1 MSWTRPR
8 GLGVCML
15 VVPASRRRA
24 PAETLTVAGFALLA
38 IAFAIVERLWRTH
51 LAALGARGALDMLLA
66 ICAVVAAVLLGS
78 QFARTRTWRDLFLL
92 TALVTVSS
100 TDFVF
105 SAIPALSGS
114 TAIGPVYGV
123 RLVTEVIVAFAFAVA
138 AFAPSHKRVRGW
150 VPVVV
155 IGLTCLTALVAAV
168 AVDVAAKRGIPNAG
182 LTSSAANDDS
192 HTTLWLWVTIGSAA
206 TLFLAGAAF
215 AWRIGASER
224 GSLLAG
230 ASFLLTAVRLQY
242 VAVPVVAPDWI
253 TPADALRVIAYGLLF
268 AVALREHARAR
279 RVREHATLDAE
290 KTRIARDLHD
300 GIAQDLAV
308 IATQARRLIPQLGDE
323 HPVAIAA
330 RRALAVTRG
339 AILDLSASHAPGVEA
354 ALREVA
360 RELESLYHVEV
371 VVWTEPDQ
379 DDEFEQLDDKDREHL
394 VRIAREAIV
403 NAVKHGGARHVEV
416 VLDSRDAELVMRVSD
431 DGRGIVRRPPARGPG
446 GFGLPA
452 MRSRAAALGGHL
464 IARRRPAGGT
474 DVEVTT
480 VIRHRQ

>member
-1 MSWTRPR
+1 
-8 GLGVCML
+8 
-15 VVPASRRRA
+15 
-24 PAETLTVAGFALLA
+24 
-38 IAFAIVERLWRTH
+38 
-51 LAALGARGALDMLLA
+51 
-66 ICAVVAAVLLGS
+66 
-78 QFARTRTWRDLFLL
+78 
-92 TALVTVSS
+92 
-100 TDFVF
+100 
-105 SAIPALSGS
+105 
-114 TAIGPVYGV
+114 
-123 RLVTEVIVAFAFAVA
+123 
-138 AFAPSHKRVRGW
+138 
-150 VPVVV
+150 
-155 IGLTCLTALVAAV
+155 
-168 AVDVAAKRGIPNAG
+168 
-182 LTSSAANDDS
+182 
-192 HTTLWLWVTIGSAA
+192 LWLWVTIGCAA
-206 TLFLAGAAF
+206 TLFLAGGAF

-253 TPADALRVIAYGLLF
+253 TPADALRVVVYGLLV

-279 RVREHATLDAE
+279 RAREHATLDAE

-354 ALREVA
+354 ALQEVA

-371 VVWTEPDQ
+371 VVWTESDQ
-379 DDEFEQLDDKDREHL
+379 DDELEQLDDRDREHL

-431 DGRGIVRRPPARGPG
+431 DGRGIVRRAPARGPG

-464 IARRRPAGGT
+464 VARRRPAGGT

-480 VIRHRQ
+480 VIRRRR